1 MRLYTA
7 ARTKH
12 HPPMATRPPPS
23 SKPLTQ
29 RLHLKPGAPLLTV
42 GLPADVEAQ
51 LSGVEHT
58 SRAPAEIASVLLFA
72 KNEAELTTRL
82 ARAVD
87 KLSADPLIWVCYPK
101 GGSGVETDLNRERLW
116 ELLAPSALRPVAQ
129 IAITDVWS
137 GLRFRRAGA
146 A

>member
-1 MRLYTA
+1 
-7 ARTKH
+7 
-12 HPPMATRPPPS
+12 MATRPPPS

-29 RLHLKPGAPLLTV
+29 RLHLKPGVRLLTV

-51 LSGVEHT
+51 LTGVEHT
-58 SRAPAEIASVLLFA
+58 SKAPAEIASVLLFA
-72 KNEAELTTRL
+72 KNEAELTARF

-129 IAITDVWS
+129 IAVTDVWS
-137 GLRFRRAGA
+137 ALRFRRVGVA
-146 A
+146 

>member
-1 MRLYTA
+1 
-7 ARTKH
+7 
-12 HPPMATRPPPS
+12 MATRPPPS

-51 LSGVEHT
+51 LTGVEHT
-58 SRAPAEIASVLLFA
+58 ARAPKEITSVLLFA
-72 KNEAELTTRL
+72 SNAAELETRL
-82 ARAVD
+82 DRAVG

-116 ELLAPSALRPVAQ
+116 ELLAPRALRPVAQ
-129 IAITDVWS
+129 ISVTGVWS
-137 GLRFRRAGA
+137 GLRFRRAQGGV
-146 A
+146 